1 MICFVFFDE
10 LLLISINPQLLAL
23 LYWLEFL
30 HQMYTEVTEVT
41 AVCVSAIYFASVEK
55 S

>member
-10 LLLISINPQLLAL
+10 LLISINPQLLAL

-41 AVCVSAIYFASVEK
+41 GVCVPAIYFASVEK